1 VGERERDTGNYSS
14 SLLLPC
20 VKYSSAIVIEE
31 SLTSRYID
39 NSIKES
45 TYSVYRFIEIP
56 AYEMYTVT
64 KFT

>member
-1 VGERERDTGNYSS
+1 MAEEGWGRDTGNYSS

-56 AYEMYTVT
+56 CIRNVYCN
-64 KFT
+64 